1 VLGEGRNAMIRLTLQ
16 LASGEVVTR
25 TVKRMPAHW
34 KSYLM
39 QDAPYGADY
48 RGAMWTRERV

>member
-1 VLGEGRNAMIRLTLQ
+1 MIKLTLQ

-39 QDAPYGADY
+39 QSAPYGADY
-48 RGAMWTRERV
+48 RGATWTRERV